1 VDEKTVRIRDR
12 ATPWRTS
19 PKLWQKLK
27 PLARRM
33 RREPTPAEHRLWQR
47 LRRKQIL
54 GFRFRRQHAID
65 RFIVDFYCAEA
76 HLVVEVDGPIHEYS
90 LERDTLREQVLTS
103 LGLHLLR
110 FTNEKVLASPD
121 AVIDEIAVALR
132 DPIPHPHTPSPHAGR
147 GQEEG

>member
-1 VDEKTVRIRDR
+1 
-12 ATPWRTS
+12 
-19 PKLWQKLK
+19 
-27 PLARRM
+27 M